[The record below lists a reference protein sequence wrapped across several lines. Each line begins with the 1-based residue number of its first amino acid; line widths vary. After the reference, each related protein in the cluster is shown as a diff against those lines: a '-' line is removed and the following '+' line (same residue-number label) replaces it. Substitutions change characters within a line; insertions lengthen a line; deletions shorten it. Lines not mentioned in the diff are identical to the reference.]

1 MKSLLYILLVITLLA
16 SCVTPK
22 IHNTLIEEHEKVKQS
37 LTNEEKKN
45 LVFQTN
51 LEESESKIKRLTQ
64 NIDRLKN
71 DSAKNSEALSS
82 VRNKYKSLSESY
94 DLLASKNSRFMSNK
108 AKEIKNLLEQLEQA
122 ENEIFTKEDQLNK
135 VLKSLKIKEDE
146 LKIAQE
152 NLKQRSIRVSELEEI
167 INKKDSLVSVL
178 KKSISR
184 ALTGLEGEG
193 LTIEQRNGKV
203 YISLEEDLLFASGR
217 YNINQNGISA
227 LNKLSNALENQQN
240 LEILVEGHT
249 DSIPLNGKGAIKD
262 NWDLSVKR
270 ATSVVKVLLT
280 NSNLLSSQFTAAG
293 RAEFYPIASNATKE
307 GRSANRRIE
316 MILSPNLDDLYE
328 LLDQ

>member
-51 LEESESKIKRLTQ
+51 LEESESKIKKLTHY
-64 NIDRLKN
+64 IDRLKN

-82 VRNKYKSLSESY
+82 VRSKYKSLSESY

-135 VLKSLKIKEDE
+135 VLKSLKVKEDE

>member
-22 IHNTLIEEHEKVKQS
+22 IHNTLIKEHEKVKQS

-82 VRNKYKSLSESY
+82 VRSKYKSLSESY

-135 VLKSLKIKEDE
+135 VLKSLKVKEDE

-328 LLDQ
+328 LLEQ

>member
-1 MKSLLYILLVITLLA
+1 MKSLLYILLIITLLA

-82 VRNKYKSLSESY
+82 VRSKYKSLSESY

-316 MILSPNLDDLYE
+316 RILSPNLDDLYE

>member
-45 LVFQTN
+45 LIFQTN

-82 VRNKYKSLSESY
+82 VRSKYKSLSESY

-135 VLKSLKIKEDE
+135 VLKSLKVKEDE

-167 INKKDSLVSVL
+167 INKKDSLVSAL

>member
-22 IHNTLIEEHEKVKQS
+22 IHNTLIEEHEKIKQS

-82 VRNKYKSLSESY
+82 VRSKYKSLSESY

-270 ATSVVKVLLT
+270 ATSVVKSSLT

>member
-37 LTNEEKKN
+37 LTSEEKKN

-82 VRNKYKSLSESY
+82 VRSKYKSLSESY

>member
-1 MKSLLYILLVITLLA
+1 M
-16 SCVTPK
+16 
-22 IHNTLIEEHEKVKQS
+22 
-37 LTNEEKKN
+37 
-45 LVFQTN
+45 
-51 LEESESKIKRLTQ
+51 
-64 NIDRLKN
+64 
-71 DSAKNSEALSS
+71 
-82 VRNKYKSLSESY
+82 
-94 DLLASKNSRFMSNK
+94 
-108 AKEIKNLLEQLEQA
+108 
-122 ENEIFTKEDQLNK
+122 
-135 VLKSLKIKEDE
+135 
-146 LKIAQE
+146 
-152 NLKQRSIRVSELEEI
+152 
-167 INKKDSLVSVL
+167 
-178 KKSISR
+178 KKSISK

-293 RAEFYPIASNATKE
+293 RAEFYPVSSNATKE
-307 GRSANRRIE
+307 GRSANRH
-316 MILSPNLDDLYE
+316 
-328 LLDQ
+328 

>member
-51 LEESESKIKRLTQ
+51 LEESETKIKRLTQ

-82 VRNKYKSLSESY
+82 VRSKYKSLSESY

-135 VLKSLKIKEDE
+135 VLKSLKVKEDE

-167 INKKDSLVSVL
+167 INKKDSLVSAL

>member
-135 VLKSLKIKEDE
+135 VLKSLKVKEDE

-184 ALTGLEGEG
+184 ALIGLEGEG

>member
-1 MKSLLYILLVITLLA
+1 MKSLLYILLIITLLA

-82 VRNKYKSLSESY
+82 VRSKYKSLSESY

-135 VLKSLKIKEDE
+135 VLKSLKVKEDE

-167 INKKDSLVSVL
+167 INKKDSLVSAL

>member
-51 LEESESKIKRLTQ
+51 LEESESKIKKLTQ

-82 VRNKYKSLSESY
+82 VRSKYKSLSESY

-135 VLKSLKIKEDE
+135 VLKSLKVKEDE

-316 MILSPNLDDLYE
+316 MLLSPNLDDLYE

>member
-1 MKSLLYILLVITLLA
+1 MKSLLYILLIITLLA

-37 LTNEEKKN
+37 LINEEKKN
-45 LVFQTN
+45 LAFQTN
-51 LEESESKIKRLTQ
+51 LEESEAKIKGLTQ
-64 NIDRLKN
+64 NIKRLKN

-82 VRNKYKSLSESY
+82 VRSKYKSLSESY

-135 VLKSLKIKEDE
+135 VLKSLKVKEDE

-193 LTIEQRNGKV
+193 LTIEQRNGKL

-217 YNINQNGISA
+217 YDINQNGISA

-280 NSNLLSSQFTAAG
+280 NSKLLSSQFTAAG
-293 RAEFYPIASNATKE
+293 RAEFYPIASNTTKE

>member
-1 MKSLLYILLVITLLA
+1 MKSLLYILLVIALLA

-82 VRNKYKSLSESY
+82 VRSKYKSLSESY

-135 VLKSLKIKEDE
+135 VLKSLKVKEDE

-167 INKKDSLVSVL
+167 INKKDSLVSAL

-307 GRSANRRIE
+307 GRSANRRIQT
-316 MILSPNLDDLYE
+316 ILSPNLDDLYE

>member
-82 VRNKYKSLSESY
+82 VRSKYKSLSESY

-135 VLKSLKIKEDE
+135 VLKSLKVKEDE

-184 ALTGLEGEG
+184 ALIGLEGEG

>member
-82 VRNKYKSLSESY
+82 VRSKYKSLSESY

-135 VLKSLKIKEDE
+135 VLKSLKVKEDE

-293 RAEFYPIASNATKE
+293 RAEFYPIASNTTKE

>member
-51 LEESESKIKRLTQ
+51 LEESESKIKKLTQ

-82 VRNKYKSLSESY
+82 VRSKYKSLSESY

-135 VLKSLKIKEDE
+135 VLKSLKVKEDE

-316 MILSPNLDDLYE
+316 TILSPNLDDLYE

>member
-82 VRNKYKSLSESY
+82 VRSKYKSLSESY

-122 ENEIFTKEDQLNK
+122 ENEIFTKEDQLKK
-135 VLKSLKIKEDE
+135 VLKSLKVKEDE

-184 ALTGLEGEG
+184 ALIGLEGEG

>member
-82 VRNKYKSLSESY
+82 VRSKYKSLSESY

>member
-1 MKSLLYILLVITLLA
+1 MKSLLYILLIITLLA

-82 VRNKYKSLSESY
+82 VRSKYKSLSESY

-135 VLKSLKIKEDE
+135 VLKSLKVKEDE

>member
-71 DSAKNSEALSS
+71 DSAKNSEALSL
-82 VRNKYKSLSESY
+82 VRSKYKSLSESY

>member
-1 MKSLLYILLVITLLA
+1 
-16 SCVTPK
+16 
-22 IHNTLIEEHEKVKQS
+22 
-37 LTNEEKKN
+37 
-45 LVFQTN
+45 
-51 LEESESKIKRLTQ
+51 
-64 NIDRLKN
+64 
-71 DSAKNSEALSS
+71 
-82 VRNKYKSLSESY
+82 
-94 DLLASKNSRFMSNK
+94 MSNK

-135 VLKSLKIKEDE
+135 VLKSLKVKEDE

>member
-82 VRNKYKSLSESY
+82 VRSKYKSLSESY

-135 VLKSLKIKEDE
+135 VLKSLKVKEDE

-184 ALTGLEGEG
+184 ALIGLEGEG

-328 LLDQ
+328 LLD

>member
-82 VRNKYKSLSESY
+82 VRSKYKSLSESY

-135 VLKSLKIKEDE
+135 VLKSLKVKEDE

-328 LLDQ
+328 LLEQ

>member
-82 VRNKYKSLSESY
+82 VRSKYKSLSESY

-135 VLKSLKIKEDE
+135 VLKSLKVKEDE

-184 ALTGLEGEG
+184 ALIGLE
-193 LTIEQRNGKV
+193 
-203 YISLEEDLLFASGR
+203 
-217 YNINQNGISA
+217 
-227 LNKLSNALENQQN
+227 
-240 LEILVEGHT
+240 
-249 DSIPLNGKGAIKD
+249 
-262 NWDLSVKR
+262 
-270 ATSVVKVLLT
+270 
-280 NSNLLSSQFTAAG
+280 
-293 RAEFYPIASNATKE
+293 
-307 GRSANRRIE
+307 
-316 MILSPNLDDLYE
+316 
-328 LLDQ
+328 

>member
-1 MKSLLYILLVITLLA
+1 MKSLLYILLIITLLA

-82 VRNKYKSLSESY
+82 VRSKYKSLSESY

>member
-82 VRNKYKSLSESY
+82 VRSKYKSLSESY

-184 ALTGLEGEG
+184 ALIGLEGEG

>member
-82 VRNKYKSLSESY
+82 VRSKYKSLSESY

-135 VLKSLKIKEDE
+135 VLKSLKVKEDE

-167 INKKDSLVSVL
+167 INKKDSLVSAL

>member
-82 VRNKYKSLSESY
+82 VRSKYKSLSESY

-135 VLKSLKIKEDE
+135 VLKSLKVKEDE

>member
-82 VRNKYKSLSESY
+82 VRSKYKSLSESY

-135 VLKSLKIKEDE
+135 VLKSLKVKEDE

-217 YNINQNGISA
+217 YDINQNGISA

-280 NSNLLSSQFTAAG
+280 NSKLLSSQFTAAG
-293 RAEFYPIASNATKE
+293 RAEFYPIASNTTKE

>member
-1 MKSLLYILLVITLLA
+1 MKSLLYILLVIALLA

-82 VRNKYKSLSESY
+82 VRSKYKSLSESY

-135 VLKSLKIKEDE
+135 VLKSLKVKEDE

-167 INKKDSLVSVL
+167 INKKDSLVSAL

>member
-37 LTNEEKKN
+37 LINEEKKN
-45 LVFQTN
+45 LAFQTN
-51 LEESESKIKRLTQ
+51 LEESEAKIKRLTQ
-64 NIDRLKN
+64 NINRLKN
-71 DSAKNSEALSS
+71 DSTKNSEALSS
-82 VRNKYKSLSESY
+82 VRSKYKSLSESY

-135 VLKSLKIKEDE
+135 VLKSLKVKEDE

-152 NLKQRSIRVSELEEI
+152 NLIQRSIRVSELEEI
-167 INKKDSLVSVL
+167 INKKDSIVSVL

-203 YISLEEDLLFASGR
+203 YISLEEDLLFASGK

-293 RAEFYPIASNATKE
+293 RAEFYPISSNATKE